1 VDDKLLTQIIKEVF
15 KNPAWAILA
24 LVFFGYADLRKV
36 PESLDF
42 IQIQGVGSIKEI
54 KNELVELRKDVTS
67 LELTIIDESNQIK
80 KEQDLQHE
88 KSERIMAYVDEIQ
101 KKVGIKTESQR
112 KN

>member
-1 VDDKLLTQIIKEVF
+1 MIFSSST
-15 KNPAWAILA
+15 
-24 LVFFGYADLRKV
+24 LVAHQGLEFNTFFV
-36 PESLDF
+36 QNSC
-42 IQIQGVGSIKEI
+42 VKEI

-67 LELTIIDESNQIK
+67 LELTIIDESNHIK

-88 KSERIMAYVDEIQ
+88 NSERIMAYVDEIQ